1 MKFATNTKGQF
12 IIIAVLMIALMII
25 SLGATLYSMG
35 NYYKQEQWEE
45 YITVIDNVKQG
56 TSNLVD
62 ISLAAYTVSE
72 PPFDTVIMKTNL
84 DSWQD
89 DLKKAYPGYGIAFT
103 YNLINGSDTFDGSS
117 LNYIQ
122 GLAYQWNEPNSFSAA
137 KATITLNMT
146 SIGLEGYRFE
156 ATSVL
161 QLKILSVDPSSKL
174 IRATVL
180 QDTKPVTGLKK
191 GNFEVENLTITSVT
205 SNYDPQYKL
214 VYTILCDNLQ
224 LSSATLTVQDQ
235 RGIKVVA
242 TQ

>member
-1 MKFATNTKGQF
+1 
-12 IIIAVLMIALMII
+12 MIALMII

-45 YITVIDNVKQG
+45 YVTLIEHVKQG
-56 TSNLVD
+56 TINLVD

-72 PPFDTVIMKTNL
+72 PPFDTVIMKENL
-84 DSWQD
+84 DFWQE
-89 DLKKAYPGYGIAFT
+89 DLRKAYPGYGIALT
-103 YNLINGSDTFDGSS
+103 YNLINGSATSYGSS

-122 GLAYQWNEPNSFSAA
+122 GLAHQWNEPNSFSAA

-146 SIGLEGYRFE
+146 SIGLEGYQFE
-156 ATSVL
+156 ATSFL

-174 IRATVL
+174 IRATVI
-180 QDTKPVTGLKK
+180 QDTTPVTGLKK
-191 GNFEVENLTITSVT
+191 EDFKVENLTITSVA
-205 SNYDPQYKL
+205 SHYDPQYKL
-214 VYTILCDNLQ
+214 VYEILCDNLQ

-242 TQ
+242 TK